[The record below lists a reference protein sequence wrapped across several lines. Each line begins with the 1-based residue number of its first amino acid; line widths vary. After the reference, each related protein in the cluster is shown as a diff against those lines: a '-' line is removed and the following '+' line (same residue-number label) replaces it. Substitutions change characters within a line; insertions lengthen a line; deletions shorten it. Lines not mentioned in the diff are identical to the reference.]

1 MKKYILLLIGLTLI
15 SCSKSDDGGDD
26 SQLFLEKYDGSEWV
40 LVNALQPSGAGCR
53 DGSES
58 CDGEVYGYGEKYV
71 IKKDSG
77 GLFRCGEYG
86 DSIVSGAIISQTE
99 DELVVGVDGGEEI
112 TLKVENGQLKY
123 YMIYQ
128 WVSEGILIHIYNRS
142 TCD

>member
-1 MKKYILLLIGLTLI
+1 M
-15 SCSKSDDGGDD
+15 
-26 SQLFLEKYDGSEWV
+26 
-40 LVNALQPSGAGCR
+40 
-53 DGSES
+53 
-58 CDGEVYGYGEKYV
+58 
-71 IKKDSG
+71 
-77 GLFRCGEYG
+77 
-86 DSIVSGAIISQTE
+86 SGAIISQTE

>member
-1 MKKYILLLIGLTLI
+1 MF
-15 SCSKSDDGGDD
+15 CSKSDDGGD

-77 GLFRCGEYG
+77 GLFRCGEG
-86 DSIVSGAIISQTE
+86 DYSIVSGTIISQTE
-99 DELVVGVDGGEEI
+99 DELVVGPIGK

-123 YMIYQ
+123 YMPYE
-128 WVSEGILIHIYNRS
+128 WVSEGILVHSYNRS